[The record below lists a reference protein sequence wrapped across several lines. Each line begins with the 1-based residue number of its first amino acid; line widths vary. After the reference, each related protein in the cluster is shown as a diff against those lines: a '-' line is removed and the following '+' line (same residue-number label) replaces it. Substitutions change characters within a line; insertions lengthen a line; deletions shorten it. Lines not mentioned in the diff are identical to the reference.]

1 MSVPTRAPERGGRST
16 RLATRLREVT
26 RTEAAPQLGPKA
38 VRLILRELL
47 FDGEDVPGW
56 RRGAACARPGV
67 DPQVFFPP
75 EGWAS
80 DIAEAKA
87 KRICAGCPVRDACL
101 GEALAWENPLSRYG
115 VFGGLTASERT
126 DFTSGGGG

>member
-1 MSVPTRAPERGGRST
+1 MSAPASARGGRSS
-16 RLATRLREVT
+16 RLATRVRDVSG
-26 RTEAAPQLGPKA
+26 REAAPEFGPKA
-38 VRLILRELL
+38 ARLILRELL
-47 FDGEDVPGW
+47 FDGEGVPGW
-56 RRGAACARPGV
+56 RRGAACARPAV

-115 VFGGLTASERT
+115 VFGGLTANERAA
-126 DFTSGGGG
+126 FASGGAE